1 MGFAMRSNQASQAPP
16 AAIGID
22 LGTTFS
28 RVALWRDG
36 DVLII
41 PNDRGKLATPSVIAF
56 TDQHVLIGEAA
67 QEQADGNLENTIF
80 APQRLIGHKFENPW
94 VQWYMRSWPSKV
106 VRSEKDDKPL
116 IRVTDRGEE
125 RFLRPEEIVTMLLV
139 HLRKM
144 AERYLGVSVM
154 DAVVTVPACYGKRQR
169 EAILDACQGARL
181 NILDLIKCPTAAA
194 VAYSLTNPN
203 RGKRNVLVCDM
214 GGSYFD
220 FSLLTLEEGALYER
234 AIGTDYVD
242 LDNCIVRFCQQDL
255 RDKFSTNISGQRLAL
270 ERLRRGCEVAKR
282 RLSQYNQARI
292 EVSSIVD
299 GVDYV
304 CNISRGHFEE
314 LCKDDIEP
322 LLEPINWCLEDAG
335 IEKPDVHEVV
345 LVGGSAR
352 IPRIRRAVREFFYGK
367 VPREVLRPDHAA
379 VLGAA
384 AYVALLGGLASG
396 DMPVELRNTRV
407 YQVTPWSMSSS
418 MEQIMSDDNAKL
430 NQDTLAADDQE
441 KDVLLQRSPTFDE
454 PMGPI
459 PGDGVVNNPNRTKAT
474 RYLSEEGKC
483 AVRPQPAQPGG

>member
-1 MGFAMRSNQASQAPP
+1 MGFAMRSHQVTQAAP
-16 AAIGID
+16 AAVGID

-41 PNDRGKLATPSVIAF
+41 PNDRGKLATPSCVAF

-67 QEQADGNLENTIF
+67 QEQADVNLDNTIF
-80 APQRLIGHKFENPW
+80 APQRLIGFKFENPW
-94 VQWYMRSWPSKV
+94 VQWYMKSWPSKV
-106 VRSEKDDKPL
+106 VRGDDDKPM
-116 IRVTDRGEE
+116 IKVRDRGKE
-125 RFLRPEEIVTMLLV
+125 RLLRPEDIVTMLLV

-144 AERYLGVSVM
+144 AERYLSVSVM
-154 DAVVTVPACYGKRQR
+154 DAVVTVPACYGKKQR

-181 NILDLIKCPTAAA
+181 NVLDLIKSPTAAA
-194 VAYSLTNPN
+194 VAYSLTNPS

-255 RDKFSTNISGQRLAL
+255 RDKFSTNIAGQQLAL

-292 EVSSIVD
+292 EVTAIVD

-322 LLEPINWCLEDAG
+322 LLEPINWCLEDSA
-335 IEKPDVHEVV
+335 IDKPDVHEVV

-352 IPRIRRAVREFFYGK
+352 IPRIRRAIREFFYGK

-384 AYVALLGGLASG
+384 AYVALLGGLRTG
-396 DMPVELRNTRV
+396 DMPSELKHIRV
-407 YQVTPWSMSSS
+407 YQVTPWSM
-418 MEQIMSDDNAKL
+418 MQEPGDDNEEEPPQSDK
-430 NQDTLAADDQE
+430 ADSE
-441 KDVLLQRSPTFDE
+441 NVHLQRSPTFDE
-454 PMGPI
+454 PMDLI
-459 PGDGVVNNPNRTKAT
+459 PSDGIVNSPNRTKTSHSLA
-474 RYLSEEGKC
+474 EEK
-483 AVRPQPAQPGG
+483 

>member
-1 MGFAMRSNQASQAPP
+1 MRSHQAATQAAP
-16 AAIGID
+16 AAVGID
-22 LGTTFS
+22 LGTTFC

-41 PNDRGKLATPSVIAF
+41 PNDRGKLATPSCVAF

-67 QEQADGNLENTIF
+67 QEQADVNLENTIF
-80 APQRLIGHKFENPW
+80 APQRLIGFKFENPW
-94 VQWYMRSWPSKV
+94 VQWYKRSWPSVV
-106 VRSEKDDKPL
+106 VRGEDDRPMLKV
-116 IRVTDRGEE
+116 RDRGKE
-125 RFLRPEEIVTMLLV
+125 RLIRPEEVVTMLLV

-144 AERYLGVSVM
+144 AERYLSVSVM
-154 DAVVTVPACYGKRQR
+154 DAVITVPACYGKKQR

-181 NILDLIKCPTAAA
+181 NVLDLIKSPTAAA
-194 VAYSLTNPN
+194 VAYSLTNPS

-242 LDNCIVRFCQQDL
+242 LDSCIVRFCQEDL
-255 RDKFSTNISGQRLAL
+255 RDKFSTNIAGQQLAL

-292 EVSSIVD
+292 EVTAIVD

-322 LLEPINWCLEDAG
+322 LLEPINWCLEDSG

-352 IPRIRRAVREFFYGK
+352 IPRIRRAIREFFYGK

-384 AYVALLGGLASG
+384 AYVALLGGLRTG
-396 DMPVELRNTRV
+396 DVPTELKHIRV
-407 YQVTPWSMSSS
+407 YQVTPWSM
-418 MEQIMSDDNAKL
+418 MQEGTNGNDEDPMAG
-430 NQDTLAADDQE
+430 E
-441 KDVLLQRSPTFDE
+441 KDGEKDLRLRRSPTFDE
-454 PMGPI
+454 PMDTI
-459 PGDGVVNNPNRTKAT
+459 PNDGVVNSPNRTKAT
-474 RYLSEEGKC
+474 HPLAEEG
-483 AVRPQPAQPGG
+483 

>member
-1 MGFAMRSNQASQAPP
+1 MGFAMRSHQVAQTTP
-16 AAIGID
+16 AAVGID

-28 RVALWRDG
+28 RLALWRDG

-41 PNDRGKLATPSVIAF
+41 PNDRGKLATPSCVAF

-67 QEQADGNLENTIF
+67 QEQADSNLENTIF
-80 APQRLIGHKFENPW
+80 APQRLIGFKFENPW

-106 VRSEKDDKPL
+106 IRGEGDKPM
-116 IRVTDRGEE
+116 IKVRDRGKD
-125 RFLRPEEIVTMLLV
+125 RLLRPEDIVTMLLV

-169 EAILDACQGARL
+169 EAILDACAGARL
-181 NILDLIKCPTAAA
+181 NVLDLIKSPTAAA
-194 VAYSLTNPN
+194 VAYSLTNPSS
-203 RGKRNVLVCDM
+203 GKRNVLVCDM

-242 LDNCIVRFCQQDL
+242 LDNCIVRFCTQDL
-255 RDKFSTNISGQRLAL
+255 RDKFSTNISGQQLAL
-270 ERLRRGCEVAKR
+270 ERLRRGCESAKR

-292 EVSSIVD
+292 EITAIVD

-322 LLEPINWCLEDAG
+322 LLEPINWCLEDSS
-335 IEKPDVHEVV
+335 IDKPDVHEVV

-352 IPRIRRAVREFFYGK
+352 IPRIRRAIREFFYGK

-384 AYVALLGGLASG
+384 AYVALLGGLRTG
-396 DMPVELRNTRV
+396 DMPAELRHIRV
-407 YQVTPWSMSSS
+407 YQVQPWSMMREPADADEEDPSESGV
-418 MEQIMSDDNAKL
+418 
-430 NQDTLAADDQE
+430 QDISLR
-441 KDVLLQRSPTFDE
+441 RSPTFDE
-454 PMGPI
+454 PMDMI
-459 PGDGVVNNPNRTKAT
+459 PSDGIVNSPNRTRAT
-474 RYLSEEGKC
+474 HIAQEHNLAAEG
-483 AVRPQPAQPGG
+483 